1 MASASVVRGSQGI
14 TDRRFVTALLVVF
27 AAVSVQY
34 TLKILE
40 VRDGKQERSA
50 ILRWRDQ
57 LRKLDVSEDIYAH
70 NNYPN
75 PPIMA
80 LLLRPLAELP
90 PIAGGL
96 VWFYLKVGMALAAF
110 ALAFRLVEEPGR
122 PFPSWA
128 KALTVLVSLRPVMS
142 DLTHGNVNLFILF
155 LVVAALA
162 AYRRGRDVLAGVLM
176 ALAIACK
183 VTPALF
189 IPYFAWKRSW
199 RTLAGIAMGL
209 LLFFVVVP
217 GAVLGWQT
225 NIDLLA
231 SWVHQMVTPYLVGGV
246 VTSEHS
252 NQSLPGLIHRLLTAS
267 PSFSTYVDNVYT
279 PTEYHNLV
287 ALGPAAAGWV
297 VKGCMALFAATI
309 VWCCRTP
316 GRPRERTALAAEYGL
331 IVLGMLLFSERT
343 WKHHAVTLVLPF
355 GVVSY
360 VLTAKECGARLRVV
374 LIAILVAAE
383 AALATTSTGLLPD
396 EWGKL
401 GQVYGAYT
409 CAFLLL
415 AVAMMAILRS
425 YVSSAISAHR
435 ATAD

>member
-1 MASASVVRGSQGI
+1 MSPAGPLRGFAGL
-14 TDRRFVTALLVVF
+14 TERRFLAAMLVLF

-34 TLKILE
+34 TLKIVE

-57 LRKLDVSEDIYAH
+57 LRRLDVCDDIYAH

-80 LLLRPLAELP
+80 LMLRPLAELP

-96 VWFYLKVGMALAAF
+96 VWFYLKVGMALTAY
-110 ALAFRLVEEPGR
+110 ALTFRLIEEPGR

-162 AYRRGRDVLAGVLM
+162 AYRRGWDVCAGIIM
-176 ALAIACK
+176 ALAVACK

-199 RTLAGIAMGL
+199 RALAGVAIGL
-209 LLFFVVVP
+209 ALFFVAIP
-217 GAVLGWQT
+217 GAILGWKA
-225 NIDLLA
+225 NAELLG
-231 SWVHQMVTPYLVGGV
+231 SWAQQMVTPYLVGGV

-252 NQSLPGLIHRLLTAS
+252 NQSLPGLVHRLLTAS
-267 PSFSTYVDNVYT
+267 PSFSTYVDNEYT
-279 PTEYHNLV
+279 PTEYHNL
-287 ALGPAAAGWV
+287 LTLSPGAAGWV
-297 VKGCMALFAATI
+297 VKGCMAAFAAF
-309 VWCCRTP
+309 VVSSCRTP
-316 GRPRERTALAAEYGL
+316 TRPRERAALAAEYAL

-343 WKHHAVTLVLPF
+343 WKHHAVTLLLPF
-355 GVVSY
+355 GVVCY
-360 VLTAKECGARLRVV
+360 ALTGPIRSRLRIA
-374 LIAILVAAE
+374 LIVILVASE

-396 EWGKL
+396 DWGKL

-409 CAFLLL
+409 GAFILL
-415 AVAMMAILRS
+415 AVAMVAILRAAAPPAP
-425 YVSSAISAHR
+425 VENA
-435 ATAD
+435 ATAIG

>member
-1 MASASVVRGSQGI
+1 MAAVPILRGFSGI
-14 TDRRFVTALLVVF
+14 TDRRFVAALLVVF
-27 AAVSVQY
+27 AAISVQY

-57 LRKLDVSEDIYAH
+57 LRRLDVSEDIYAH

-80 LLLRPLAELP
+80 MLLRPLAELP

-96 VWFYLKVGMALAAF
+96 VWFYLKVAMALAAYTMT
-110 ALAFRLVEEPGR
+110 FRLAEESGR

-128 KALTVLVSLRPVMS
+128 KALTVLVSLRPVLS

-155 LVVAALA
+155 LVVAALWT
-162 AYRRGRDVLAGVLM
+162 YRSGRDLVAGIII

-199 RTLAGIAMGL
+199 RTLAGIALGL
-209 LLFFVVVP
+209 LLFFVLIP
-217 GAVLGWQT
+217 GAILGWQS

-267 PSFSTYVDNVYT
+267 PSFSTYIENVYT
-279 PTEYHNLV
+279 PTEYHNLL
-287 ALGPAAAGWV
+287 ALGPHAAGCV
-297 VKGCMALFAATI
+297 VKGCMAVFAATV

-316 GRPRERTALAAEYGL
+316 TRPRERTALAAEYGL

-360 VLTAKECGARLRVV
+360 VLASNACGPRRRTALV
-374 LIAILVAAE
+374 AILVTTE

-409 CAFLLL
+409 FAFILL
-415 AVAMMAILRS
+415 ASAMVAILRTDRRS
-425 YVSSAISAHR
+425 YA
-435 ATAD
+435 

>member
-1 MASASVVRGSQGI
+1 MPVAGLVRGFAGLS
-14 TDRRFVTALLVVF
+14 DRRFLAAMFVLI

-34 TLKILE
+34 TLKIVE

-57 LRKLDVSEDIYAH
+57 LRRLDVCDDIYAH

-80 LLLRPLAELP
+80 LLLRPLAEFP

-96 VWFYLKVGMALAAF
+96 AWFYLKVAMAF
-110 ALAFRLVEEPGR
+110 AAYALTFRLVEEPGR

-128 KALTVLVSLRPVMS
+128 KALTVIVSLRPVLS

-155 LVVAALA
+155 LVVAALTS
-162 AYRRGRDVLAGVLM
+162 YRHGRDVLAGIIM

-199 RTLAGIAMGL
+199 RALAGVAVGL
-209 LLFFVVVP
+209 VLFFFVIP
-217 GAVLGWQT
+217 GAVLGW
-225 NIDLLA
+225 NANAELLS

-252 NQSLPGLIHRLLTAS
+252 NQSLPGMIHRLLTQS
-267 PSFSTYVDNVYT
+267 PSFSTYVNDVYT
-279 PTEYHNLV
+279 PKEYHNLL
-287 ALGPAAAGWV
+287 ALSPHAAGWV
-297 VKGCMALFAATI
+297 VKGCMAAFAAA
-309 VWCCRTP
+309 VVCCCRTP
-316 GRPRERTALAAEYGL
+316 TTPRTRTAFAAEYGL

-355 GVVSY
+355 GVLGYVVSGCCRP
-360 VLTAKECGARLRVV
+360 TLRVG
-374 LIAILVAAE
+374 LIVSAIAAE
-383 AALATTSTGLLPD
+383 AALATTSTGMLPE
-396 EWGKL
+396 EWAKL
-401 GQVYGAYT
+401 AQVYGAYT
-409 CAFLLL
+409 WAFIVL
-415 AVAMMAILRS
+415 ALAMISILCDGS
-425 YVSSAISAHR
+425 AAAAGSAAHVS
-435 ATAD
+435 AD